1 MADIE
6 LLNKAIES
14 FNSASATLTHYYKT
28 LEDKVELL
36 TEEVE
41 HKKRLLNSILDSIDV
56 GVVFF
61 DKQGIIR
68 LVNSAAERLL
78 SVKSD
83 KIIGGSSLRA
93 EIADEMGARLP
104 DRRAKMLKILPE
116 KGRPFYAL
124 VSNSSVNDSVEENIG
139 HVLIFKDI
147 TRLKQLEA
155 ENERNA
161 RLSAMGEL
169 VLKIAH
175 EIRNPLGSIEL
186 FANLISRDLKDT
198 AQGDYANRISNSVKT
213 LVNTLDNMLRFSK
226 EIKLR
231 RVECLLN
238 DVVDEIC
245 REFRELFSGSSVRLE
260 FIEHGHY
267 SVYADKGLLRQ
278 AFINILLNS
287 VQAMPDG
294 GNITVAIRYS
304 EVIPSAIEIL
314 IRDNGS
320 GMDNETLSK
329 IFEPFF
335 STKDRG
341 TGLGLSITSGIIAAH
356 EGSIGVMSRPGAG
369 TEFTISLPELK
380 KNMNGII

>member
-1 MADIE
+1 MSYLLLPVTRFIMADIE

-28 LEDKVELL
+28 LEDKVKLL

-41 HKKRLLNSILDSIDV
+41 HKKRLLNSILDSIDA

-61 DKQGIIR
+61 DNQGTIR
-68 LVNSAAERLL
+68 LVNSAVERLL
-78 SVKSD
+78 SVKAD
-83 KIIGGSSLRA
+83 EIIGGDSLHA
-93 EIADEMGARLP
+93 EINDEM
-104 DRRAKMLKILPE
+104 ILPE
-116 KGRPFYAL
+116 SGKPFYAL
-124 VSNSSVNDSVEENIG
+124 TSTSDVMDSEEHNIG

-147 TRLKQLEA
+147 TRLKQLES

-161 RLSAMGEL
+161 MLSAMGEL

-186 FANLISRDLKDT
+186 FANLISNDLKGT
-198 AQGDYANRISNSVKT
+198 THGDYANRISKSVKT

-231 RVECLLN
+231 REECLLN

-245 REFRELFSGSSVRLE
+245 REFRELFSGSNVRLE
-260 FIEHGHY
+260 FIQHGHY

-278 AFINILLNS
+278 ALINILLNS

-294 GNITVAIRYS
+294 GNITVEIGHS
-304 EVIPSAIEIL
+304 EVASSSIEIS
-314 IRDNGS
+314 IRDNGP
-320 GMDNETLSK
+320 GMDNETKSK

-356 EGSIGVMSRPGAG
+356 KGNIDVMSMPGAG
-369 TEFTISLPELK
+369 TEFKVSLPETIK
-380 KNMNGII
+380 T

>member
-14 FNSASATLTHYYKT
+14 FNSASETLTLYYRT

-41 HKKRLLNSILDSIDV
+41 HKKQLLNSILDSIDV

-68 LVNSAAERLL
+68 LINSAVERLL

-83 KIIGGSSLRA
+83 KIIGGRSLGA
-93 EIADEMGARLP
+93 EIGDDAGAKRP
-104 DRRAKMLKILPE
+104 DRRARMLRILPE
-116 KGRPFYAL
+116 KGKPFYAL
-124 VSNSSVNDSVEENIG
+124 VSNSPVNDSEEHNIG

-147 TRLKQLEA
+147 TRLRQLEA

-186 FANLISRDLKDT
+186 FANLISNDLTGTK
-198 AQGDYANRISNSVKT
+198 QGDYANRISNSVKT

-226 EIKLR
+226 EIKVR
-231 RVECLLN
+231 REECLLN
-238 DVVDEIC
+238 YVVDEIC
-245 REFRELFSGSSVRLE
+245 REFMELFSGSNVRFE

-267 SVYADKGLLRQ
+267 SVNADKVLLRQ
-278 AFINILLNS
+278 ALINILLNS

-294 GNITVAIRYS
+294 GNITVEIGYS
-304 EVIPSAIEIL
+304 EVMSSGIEIS
-314 IRDNGS
+314 IRDTGP
-320 GMDNETLSK
+320 GMDNETKSR

-356 EGSIGVMSRPGAG
+356 EGSIEVISMPGAG
-369 TEFTISLPELK
+369 TEFKVSLPELIK
-380 KNMNGII
+380 T

>member
-61 DKQGIIR
+61 DKQGVIR
-68 LVNSAAERLL
+68 LVNSAVEQLL
-78 SVKSD
+78 SVKAD
-83 KIIGGSSLRA
+83 EIIGGESLRA
-93 EIADEMGARLP
+93 EIREGT
-104 DRRAKMLKILPE
+104 IVPE
-116 KGRPFYAL
+116 NGKPFYAL
-124 VSNSSVNDSVEENIG
+124 VSSSAVNDSEEQNIG

-147 TRLKQLEA
+147 TRLKQLET
-155 ENERNA
+155 ESERNA
-161 RLSAMGEL
+161 RLRAMGEL

-186 FANLISRDLKDT
+186 FANLISSDLKGT
-198 AQGDYANRISNSVKT
+198 AHGEYANRISNSVRS
-213 LVNTLDNMLRFSK
+213 LVNTLDNMLRFSR
-226 EIKLR
+226 EINPR
-231 RVECLLN
+231 CEECLLN
-238 DVVDEIC
+238 GVVDDIC
-245 REFRELFSGSSVRLE
+245 REFRELFSGSKVRIE
-260 FIEHGHY
+260 FIEHGQY
-267 SVYADKGLLRQ
+267 SVRADKGLIRQ
-278 AFINILLNS
+278 ALINILLNS

-294 GNITVAIRYS
+294 GIVTVEIYS
-304 EVIPSAIEIL
+304 SHVLPNAVEISV
-314 IRDNGS
+314 RDNGS
-320 GMDNETLSK
+320 GMDEETRSK

-341 TGLGLSITSGIIAAH
+341 TGLGLSITHGIIAAH
-356 EGSIGVMSRPGAG
+356 GGNINVKSLPGKG
-369 TEFTISLPELK
+369 TEFVIILPSKSE
-380 KNMNGII
+380 

>member
-1 MADIE
+1 MNENPIVQAPVKDLADIE

-14 FNSASATLTHYYKT
+14 FNSASATLSQYYKT
-28 LEDKVELL
+28 LEDKVKLL

-68 LVNSAAERLL
+68 LVNNAAESLL
-78 SVKSD
+78 SVKAD
-83 KIIGGSSLRA
+83 EIIGGESLHA
-93 EIADEMGARLP
+93 EINDEMV
-104 DRRAKMLKILPE
+104 LPE
-116 KGRPFYAL
+116 NGSPFNAL
-124 VSNSSVNDSVEENIG
+124 VSSSAVSDSEESNIG

-147 TRLKQLEA
+147 TRLKQLEC
-155 ENERNA
+155 ESERNA

-186 FANLISRDLKDT
+186 FANLISDDLKGT
-198 AQGDYANRISNSVKT
+198 THGDYANKISNSVRS

-226 EIKLR
+226 EIKPR
-231 RVECLLN
+231 HEECSLN
-238 DVVDEIC
+238 GLIGDIC
-245 REFRELFSGSSVRLE
+245 REFSELFSGSGVRLE

-267 SVYADKGLLRQ
+267 SVFADKGLIRQ
-278 AFINILLNS
+278 ALINILLNS

-294 GNITVAIRYS
+294 GNITVDIRCPEADVS
-304 EVIPSAIEIL
+304 SIEIL
-314 IRDNGS
+314 IKDNGS
-320 GMDNETLSK
+320 GMDNVIKSR

-341 TGLGLSITSGIIAAH
+341 TGLGLSITAGIIKAH
-356 EGSIGVMSRPGAG
+356 GGNIRLESRLGVG
-369 TEFTISLPELK
+369 TEFVITLPQFNK
-380 KNMNGII
+380 G

>member
-6 LLNKAIES
+6 LLNKAIAS
-14 FNSASATLTHYYKT
+14 FNSASETLTQYYRT

-41 HKKRLLNSILDSIDV
+41 HRKRLLNSILDSIDI

-61 DKQGIIR
+61 DKQGTIR
-68 LVNSAAERLL
+68 LVNSAVERLL
-78 SVKSD
+78 SVNAD
-83 KIIGGSSLRA
+83 DIIGGESLRA
-93 EIADEMGARLP
+93 EINDEM
-104 DRRAKMLKILPE
+104 IIPE
-116 KGRPFYAL
+116 NGKPFYAL
-124 VSNSSVNDSVEENIG
+124 VSSSTVNDAVEKNIG

-186 FANLISRDLKDT
+186 FANLISGDLKGT
-198 AQGDYANRISNSVKT
+198 IHGDYANKISDSVRS

-226 EIKLR
+226 EIKPR
-231 RVECLLN
+231 AEECSLN
-238 DVVDEIC
+238 GVVGDIC
-245 REFRELFSGSSVRLE
+245 REFGELFAGSSVRLQFSE
-260 FIEHGHY
+260 LGSY
-267 SVYADKGLLRQ
+267 LVYADKGLLRQ
-278 AFINILLNS
+278 ALINILLNS

-294 GNITVAIRYS
+294 GDISVELRQSDVT
-304 EVIPSAIEIL
+304 PSSVEIS
-314 IRDNGS
+314 IRDNGP
-320 GMDNETLSK
+320 GIDNDIKSK

-341 TGLGLSITSGIIAAH
+341 TGLGLSITSGIIKAH
-356 EGSIGVMSRPGAG
+356 AGRIDLASSPGEG
-369 TEFTISLPELK
+369 TEFVITLPEA
-380 KNMNGII
+380 G

>member
-41 HKKRLLNSILDSIDV
+41 HKKRLLNSILDSIDA

-78 SVKSD
+78 SVKAEE
-83 KIIGGSSLRA
+83 IIGGDSLHA
-93 EIADEMGARLP
+93 EINDEM
-104 DRRAKMLKILPE
+104 ILPE
-116 KGRPFYAL
+116 NGKPFYAL
-124 VSNSSVNDSVEENIG
+124 TSSSAVNYSEEHNIG

-155 ENERNA
+155 ESERNA

-186 FANLISRDLKDT
+186 FANLISGDLKGT
-198 AQGDYANRISNSVKT
+198 VHGDYANRISNSVRS
-213 LVNTLDNMLRFSK
+213 LVSMLDNMLRFSK
-226 EIKLR
+226 EIKPR
-231 RVECLLN
+231 REECSLN
-238 DVVDEIC
+238 NVVDEIC
-245 REFRELFSGSSVRLE
+245 REFRELFSGSNVRLE

-267 SVYADKGLLRQ
+267 SVYADKGLIRQ
-278 AFINILLNS
+278 ALINILLNS

-294 GNITVAIRYS
+294 GNITVEIKYSDAIS
-304 EVIPSAIEIL
+304 SAIEIL
-314 IRDNGS
+314 IRDNGP
-320 GMDNETLSK
+320 GMDNETKSK

-356 EGSIGVMSRPGAG
+356 QGSIDLKSGPGAG
-369 TEFTISLPELK
+369 TEFVITLPKASSRE
-380 KNMNGII
+380 II

>member
-1 MADIE
+1 MTYRLFPITWFIMADIE

-28 LEDKVELL
+28 LEDKVKLL

-61 DKQGIIR
+61 DKLGTIR
-68 LVNSAAERLL
+68 LVNSAVERLL
-78 SVKSD
+78 SVKAD
-83 KIIGGSSLRA
+83 NIIGGDSLHA
-93 EIADEMGARLP
+93 EINDEM
-104 DRRAKMLKILPE
+104 ILPE
-116 KGRPFYAL
+116 NGKPFYAL
-124 VSNSSVNDSVEENIG
+124 VSSSAVNDSEEHNIG

-147 TRLKQLEA
+147 TRLKQLES

-161 RLSAMGEL
+161 LLSAMGEL

-186 FANLISRDLKDT
+186 FANLISTDLKGT
-198 AQGDYANRISNSVKT
+198 TQGDYANRISNSVKT

-226 EIKLR
+226 EIKPR
-231 RVECLLN
+231 REECLLN
-238 DVVDEIC
+238 GIVDEVC
-245 REFRELFSGSSVRLE
+245 REFGELFSGSNVRLE

-278 AFINILLNS
+278 ALINILLNS

-294 GNITVAIRYS
+294 GNITVEIRHS
-304 EVIPSAIEIL
+304 GVMPSAIEIL
-314 IRDNGS
+314 IRDNGP
-320 GMDNETLSK
+320 GMDNETKSK

-356 EGSIGVMSRPGAG
+356 EGSIDVMSRPGAG
-369 TEFTISLPELK
+369 TEFNVSLPELSK
-380 KNMNGII
+380 

>member
-14 FNSASATLTHYYKT
+14 FNSASAVLAHYYKT
-28 LEDKVELL
+28 LEDRVQLL

-68 LVNSAAERLL
+68 LVNSAVERLL
-78 SVKSD
+78 SVKAD
-83 KIIGGSSLRA
+83 EIIGGDSLHA
-93 EIADEMGARLP
+93 EINDEM
-104 DRRAKMLKILPE
+104 ILPE
-116 KGRPFYAL
+116 NGRAFYAL
-124 VSNSSVNDSVEENIG
+124 VSSSTVNDSEDHNIG

-147 TRLKQLEA
+147 TRLRQLES
-155 ENERNA
+155 ESERHA

-186 FANLISRDLKDT
+186 FANLISNDLRGT
-198 AQGDYANRISNSVKT
+198 THGDYANKISDSVRS

-226 EIKLR
+226 EIKPRLE
-231 RVECLLN
+231 VCLLN
-238 DVVDEIC
+238 SVVGDVC
-245 REFRELFSGSSVRLE
+245 REFRELFSGSNVRLE
-260 FIEHGHY
+260 FIEDGLH
-267 SVYADKGLLRQ
+267 SVNADKGLLRQ
-278 AFINILLNS
+278 ALINILLNS

-294 GNITVAIRYS
+294 GNITVEIRHS
-304 EVIPSAIEIL
+304 VFTPASIEIL
-314 IRDNGS
+314 IRDNGC
-320 GMDNETLSK
+320 GMGNETKSR

-356 EGSIGVMSRPGAG
+356 QGSIDLRSEPGAG
-369 TEFTISLPELK
+369 TEFVITLPEASGK
-380 KNMNGII
+380 EKI